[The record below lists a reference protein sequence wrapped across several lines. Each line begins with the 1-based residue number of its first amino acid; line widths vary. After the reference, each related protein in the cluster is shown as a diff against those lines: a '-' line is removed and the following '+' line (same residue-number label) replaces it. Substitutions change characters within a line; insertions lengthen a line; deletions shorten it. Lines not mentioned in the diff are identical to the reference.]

1 MESSKNNCKFRQS
14 LTTLI
19 ATTKKYTMSI
29 NSFGRRF
36 LCCFM
41 IIFLIQTSSWS
52 QRTITG
58 FIKSQETGEELI
70 GATVSVYGSTQGTV
84 SSYDGS
90 YKLTV
95 PDQADSLQVSFVGFT
110 PRVVVISDNDII
122 NVVLDSGV
130 SLGEFMVTATRRV
143 SKVQKIGI
151 AVNAFSGTQLRANN
165 VVRTEDLS
173 TVTPGLSIN
182 QAGGAPVSGLVAIRG
197 VAQNDFA
204 AHLESANVV
213 FKDDAYQPSN
223 GSSLRALY
231 DIERVEVLKG
241 PQGTLFGRNATG
253 GLIHILTKDP
263 HSDHEAYLDLQ
274 LAEFGTYI
282 AEGAVNVPIGEAS
295 GFRLSGYLQH
305 NNGYIENSL
314 GLDQGENDI
323 RSLRAKLLLKPDDQW
338 AVKFIGEY
346 YRNAPNAAG
355 GAFPTGGMVGAD
367 GLGVFRTGSTNN
379 DAGYIDADGDIFTGE
394 FDFDGIFERT
404 DWSFISDI
412 SYQTGDWEIKSITSY
427 NNVDVP
433 YEEDNDLTPF
443 DIAIFRQTTRQNS
456 FTQEFRA
463 SADFEQMRLTS
474 GLYYL
479 NISGDYSQGYQI
491 NNLGNFNN
499 ALGVPSTVFG
509 LDEGTTLIPFGQNQ
523 FAEYAVNT
531 NSVSAF
537 TQAEVDLSEQFTLT
551 GGLRFTWDQRDYV
564 YENFCEVVGEGS
576 PLGPCTPGDPSTI
589 AFAGRI
595 TDDHADTGLSARLQL
610 DYKANKNWLL
620 YGSYNRGYKGFNYNA
635 GFGGAAQVE
644 FVRFDGEQ
652 IDAFELGSKLDF
664 LAGRGRFNISG
675 FHSIYNN
682 YQAFDQRGLS
692 FILTNVD
699 ATIQGIEGELTLRG
713 PKKLQ
718 GNVGVILLSTN
729 VEDID
734 IGGEAVDRRAPQ
746 AANFEFNFGLSKEF
760 ALGNGAIKTVLNGN
774 YTGDYFAQLTNA
786 PVTLVGDNWLVN
798 GRIGYVPK
806 SYKWEFSLFARNL
819 FNTARLLYAFD
830 ITFAGNGLV
839 EQIFGNPRVLGAQL
853 KYRF

>member
-1 MESSKNNCKFRQS
+1 MCDQKIIVTFRQRNTS
-14 LTTLI
+14 LIHQL
-19 ATTKKYTMSI
+19 KYSHV
-29 NSFGRRF
+29 NQ
-36 LCCFM
+36 
-41 IIFLIQTSSWS
+41 IFLAQISGS

-58 FIKSQETGEELI
+58 FITSQETGEALI
-70 GATVSVYGSTQGTV
+70 GATASLYGSTQGTV
-84 SSYDGS
+84 SSFDGS

-95 PDQADSLQVSFVGFT
+95 PDQADSLHISFVGFT
-110 PRVVVISDNDII
+110 PRVVAIGDG
-122 NVVLDSGV
+122 NVVNVALDSGV
-130 SLGEFMVTATRRV
+130 NLGEFMVTATRRV

-151 AVNAFSGTQLRANN
+151 AVNAFSGTQLRSNN

-173 TVTPGLSIN
+173 TITPGLSIN

-197 VAQNDFA
+197 VAQNDAQNDFA

-213 FKDDAYQPSN
+213 FKDDSYQPSN

-323 RSLRAKLLLKPDDQW
+323 RSLRAKLLLKPDEQW
-338 AVKFIGEY
+338 AVKLVGEY

-394 FDFDGIFERT
+394 FDFDGFYERT

-427 NNVDVP
+427 NNIDVP

-443 DIAIFRQTTRQNS
+443 DIAIFRQATRQNS

-463 SADFEQMRLTS
+463 NADFQQVRLTS

-479 NISGDYSQGYQI
+479 NINGDY
-491 NNLGNFNN
+491 
-499 ALGVPSTVFG
+499 
-509 LDEGTTLIPFGQNQ
+509 EGTTLIPFGQNQ
-523 FAEYAVNT
+523 FAEYSVNT

-537 TQAEVDLSEQFTLT
+537 TQAEVDLSDQLTLT
-551 GGLRFTWDQRDYV
+551 GGLRFTWDQRDFV

-595 TDDHADTGLSARLQL
+595 TDDHSDTGISARLQL

-699 ATIQGIEGELTLRG
+699 ASIQGIESELTLRG
-713 PKKLQ
+713 PKKIQ
-718 GNVGVILLSTN
+718 GNVGVVLLRTN

-734 IGGEAVDRRAPQ
+734 IGGEALDRRAPQ

-760 ALGNGAIKTVLNGN
+760 ALGDGAIKTVFNGN
-774 YTGDYFAQLTNA
+774 YIGDYFAQLTNA
-786 PVTLVGDNWLVN
+786 PVTLVGDNWLFN
-798 GRIGYVPK
+798 ARIGYVAMD
-806 SYKWEFSLFARNL
+806 L
-819 FNTARLLYAFD
+819 
-830 ITFAGNGLV
+830 
-839 EQIFGNPRVLGAQL
+839 
-853 KYRF
+853 